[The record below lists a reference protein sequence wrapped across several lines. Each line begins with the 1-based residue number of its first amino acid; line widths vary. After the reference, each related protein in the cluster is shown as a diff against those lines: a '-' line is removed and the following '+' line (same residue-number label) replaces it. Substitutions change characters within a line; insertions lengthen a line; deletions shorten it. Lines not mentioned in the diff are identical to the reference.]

1 MFISSNIVMLLKLHI
16 ITWQA
21 ALSQKLE
28 HLIINLNCS
37 TLITLHLKNKIGY
50 NNPPP
55 PENLNTFFF
64 TLIQKQHNCPRNYH
78 HHSLPLH
85 RHHQVVRH

>member
-55 PENLNTFFF
+55 RKSKHIFFYTDPEATQLST
-64 TLIQKQHNCPRNYH
+64 
-78 HHSLPLH
+78 
-85 RHHQVVRH
+85 